1 MYRRLMLLALAAS
14 LCGCLH
20 PHKYDRPALPVP
32 PTWPDGIVSDSNAPG
47 ALEAINLPWRDFFTD
62 AKLQSVIELA
72 LANNRDLRMAA
83 LNIEK
88 AQALYRIQRAEQ
100 IPTVGVSAAGNLY
113 RLPEKATV
121 GGFSV
126 PQAVTVEQYTVNLGV
141 SSWELDLFGRVR
153 SLKSQALEQYMATE
167 QARAAA
173 QIALVAAVA
182 NSYLTLAADRE
193 GLRLAQAT
201 LDAQQASHD
210 LVLRMRDAGIASDLE
225 LNQTRTQVESARADT
240 ALFAGRVGLDENL
253 LNLLVGS
260 PVAAGLLPAEL
271 GPETSFKK
279 LSSGLTSDVL
289 LKRPD
294 ILMAE
299 HQMKAAYANIGA
311 ARAAFFPRI
320 ALTAGTGFM
329 SSDLSALFTSGAG
342 TWNFAPQVDLPIFD
356 SGSRKANLRVAEVN
370 RDLAIADYEKA
381 IQTAFR
387 EVSDSLTLR
396 TRLMEQQDAQAA
408 LLQSLEATYQL
419 SDARYKAGI
428 DSYLSVLVAQRSLYG
443 AQQAMV
449 SLRMARLNNLVTLY
463 KVLGGGA

>member
-20 PHKYDRPALPVP
+20 PHKYDRPALPVA
-32 PTWPDGIVSDSNAPG
+32 PTWPDGTVSDSDAPG

-62 AKLQSVIELA
+62 TKLQSVIELA

-88 AQALYRIQRAEQ
+88 AQSLYRIQRAEQ

-182 NSYLTLAADRE
+182 NGYLTLAADRE

-260 PVAAGLLPAEL
+260 PVAASLLPAEL
-271 GPETSFKK
+271 GPETSLKE
-279 LSSGLTSDVL
+279 LSSGLTSDIL
-289 LKRPD
+289 LRRPD

-299 HQMKAAYANIGA
+299 HQMKAAYANIGV